1 MRVLALTSLY
11 PNPLEPHRAPFNR
24 QQLRALASEHEVR
37 VIAPIAWTGELAA
50 RRAGKSSGLLAD
62 RQRVCDGMTIHHP
75 RYAYTPKVL
84 RGWYGRF
91 FVRSVRDCFQRAV
104 SDFRPDV
111 VLGCWAYPDGWAAVR
126 LAREAGLPVAIK
138 VQGSDVLLARGVRKR
153 RTAEALK
160 SADAVIAVSR
170 NLAERAQAM
179 GVAPERIH
187 IVYNGV
193 DANVFHPAAKG
204 PAREHLRVASG
215 EPLILFVGNLLPVKG
230 LDVLVQALALLGG
243 AGVKF
248 QCAIVGQG
256 PLKAPIQKRLQAL
269 GLGARVRF
277 VGACSMAQL
286 PQWYH
291 AADLLVLPSRS
302 EGVPN
307 VLLEARACGTPF
319 VASNVGGIP
328 EISDPACLVPPGDA
342 PALARRMQ
350 EFLAGRGAGTRQALA
365 SRSWGDS
372 ARDLSAVLRGILSA
386 GAVPLARAG

>member
-1 MRVLALTSLY
+1 
-11 PNPLEPHRAPFNR
+11 
-24 QQLRALASEHEVR
+24 
-37 VIAPIAWTGELAA
+37 
-50 RRAGKSSGLLAD
+50 
-62 RQRVCDGMTIHHP
+62 
-75 RYAYTPKVL
+75 
-84 RGWYGRF
+84 
-91 FVRSVRDCFQRAV
+91 
-104 SDFRPDV
+104 

-138 VQGSDVLLARGVRKR
+138 VQGSDVLLARGVRRR
-153 RTAEALK
+153 RTIDALK
-160 SADAVIAVSR
+160 SADAVIGVSR
-170 NLAERAQAM
+170 NLAERVEAM
-179 GVAPERIH
+179 GVASERIH
-187 IVYNGV
+187 TIYNGV
-193 DANVFHPAAKG
+193 DADLFHPSAKG
-204 PAREHLRVASG
+204 PARERLRVTSG

-328 EISDPACLVPPGDA
+328 EISDASSLVPPGDA

-350 EFLAGRGAGTRQALA
+350 EFLTGRGVGA
-365 SRSWGDS
+365 SQPLPSRGWADS
-372 ARDLSAVLRGILSA
+372 ARDLGAVLRGILSA
-386 GAVPLARAG
+386 SAVPLARAG